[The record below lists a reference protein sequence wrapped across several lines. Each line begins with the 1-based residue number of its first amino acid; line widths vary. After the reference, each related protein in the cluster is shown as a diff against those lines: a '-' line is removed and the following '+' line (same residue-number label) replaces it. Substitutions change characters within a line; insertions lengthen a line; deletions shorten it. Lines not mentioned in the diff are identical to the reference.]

1 VRSIL
6 FAAIALIVC
15 ALLNPGNFG
24 TIDTLRRLQVARW
37 IRLGE
42 PPVAPSDTVFGITGK
57 DGNKQ
62 TWYGIGQSLVLVPF
76 DAVASGTAGALLTRS
91 GLEAEKQQQI
101 VVLVIAFLMQSC
113 IAFSCLW
120 MAYSVLRLFN
130 FSERES
136 VTGALALLFA
146 TTCLQY
152 VQSAQENNLLL
163 LLALIALYAIRRFQR
178 GDGSAWAVLAGA
190 GCAFAIIVRLPSVL
204 ETAVLFGF
212 AISVGDRTKQFAFG
226 FVPPVLCGLA
236 VDRWYQWHR
245 FGDVL
250 GTYMGVFGRQ
260 ARPAGVPASF
270 PFSYPF
276 WKGFA
281 GTLFS
286 GDKSIFLFDPLLLV
300 LLFLIALRWRTLHA
314 HVRKA
319 LAWFGVLLIAYSVI
333 YAKYFDFGGDVAWGH
348 RFVTLPVHLLSL
360 FAVPLLLRLGKE
372 LPAVAARVAWS
383 IVFCSVLLQA
393 ASTAVAPNLEV
404 SQRDGGY
411 GHSVIVNRAINLVE
425 LVSNRQ
431 VRGANVMPV
440 EWRSLYYF
448 PFQLRFRFPQLA
460 KPAIILWVLMLLS
473 LPVMVGLA
481 VRKS

>member
-1 VRSIL
+1 
-6 FAAIALIVC
+6 
-15 ALLNPGNFG
+15 
-24 TIDTLRRLQVARW
+24 
-37 IRLGE
+37 
-42 PPVAPSDTVFGITGK
+42 
-57 DGNKQ
+57 
-62 TWYGIGQSLVLVPF
+62 
-76 DAVASGTAGALLTRS
+76 
-91 GLEAEKQQQI
+91 
-101 VVLVIAFLMQSC
+101 
-113 IAFSCLW
+113 
-120 MAYSVLRLFN
+120 
-130 FSERES
+130 
-136 VTGALALLFA
+136 
-146 TTCLQY
+146 
-152 VQSAQENNLLL
+152 
-163 LLALIALYAIRRFQR
+163 
-178 GDGSAWAVLAGA
+178 
-190 GCAFAIIVRLPSVL
+190 
-204 ETAVLFGF
+204 
-212 AISVGDRTKQFAFG
+212 
-226 FVPPVLCGLA
+226 
-236 VDRWYQWHR
+236 
-245 FGDVL
+245 
-250 GTYMGVFGRQ
+250 MGVFGRQ

-300 LLFLIALRWRTLHA
+300 LLFLLALRWRTLHA

-319 LAWFGVLLIAYSVI
+319 LAWFGALLIAYSVI

-348 RFVTLPVHLLSL
+348 RFVTLPVHLLCL

-383 IVFCSVLLQA
+383 IVICSVLLQA
-393 ASTAVAPNLEV
+393 ASTTVAPNLEV

-431 VRGANVMPV
+431 VRGANVIPV

-460 KPAIILWVLMLLS
+460 KPAIMLWVLMLVS